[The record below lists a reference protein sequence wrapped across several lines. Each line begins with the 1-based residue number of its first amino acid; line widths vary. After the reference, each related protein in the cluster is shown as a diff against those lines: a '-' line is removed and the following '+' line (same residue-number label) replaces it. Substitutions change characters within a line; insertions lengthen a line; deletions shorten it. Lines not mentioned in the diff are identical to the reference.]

1 MVLIGRGVLRIP
13 WSLLAEACT
22 GFCGLNWQRRA
33 KDSEV
38 FQGRAQDYSWQGRAK
53 DSVVMIYSGVY
64 KNQSNNKCVGPF
76 IFRIVKSDIKQ
87 FYGP

>member
-38 FQGRAQDYSWQGRAK
+38 FQGRAK

-64 KNQSNNKCVGPF
+64 RNQSNNKCVGPF

>member
-38 FQGRAQDYSWQGRAK
+38 FQGRAQDSVIIVGR
-53 DSVVMIYSGVY
+53 GV
-64 KNQSNNKCVGPF
+64 Q
-76 IFRIVKSDIKQ
+76 RIR
-87 FYGP
+87 